1 MTNKNIKIGAFLPS
15 AGEFP
20 SKFGVNNMA
29 IKLEELGFSSLWV
42 SDHILMPETIKA
54 DYPFAKDGK
63 ATWDTNIP
71 WYDSL
76 ILLAMAASVTKEI
89 KLGTAIIVLPLR
101 HPIIFAKQTA
111 TIDELSKGRLELGIG
126 AGWLSDEFEALNI
139 DFKTRGKKLEDWI
152 KISRNCWTGAPKS
165 FKSDHYNLPEGFL
178 TLPKPYKNNIP
189 FYIGGHSKF
198 ALKRAATLADG
209 WLPQQSALSIDPSKL
224 VEPIQIMRKE
234 AKLAGKN
241 PNELKIV
248 LRINQSANSTNI
260 IAENLDL
267 LSEIGVNEI
276 IVDLDWSSDSA
287 PEKTAD
293 ALLKF

>member
-76 ILLAMAASVTKEI
+76 ILLAMAASVTRKI

-126 AGWLSDEFEALNI
+126 AGWLSDEFDALNI
-139 DFKTRGKKLEDWI
+139 DFKSRGKKLEDWI

-287 PEKTAD
+287 PEKTAE
-293 ALLKF
+293 ALLNF

>member
-1 MTNKNIKIGAFLPS
+1 MKNKNIKIGAFLPS

-198 ALKRAATLADG
+198 ALKRAATFADG

-234 AKLAGKN
+234 AKSAGKN

-287 PEKTAD
+287 PEKTAE
-293 ALLKF
+293 ALLNF

>member
-126 AGWLSDEFEALNI
+126 AGWLSDEFDALNI
-139 DFKTRGKKLEDWI
+139 DFKSRGKKLEDWI

-260 IAENLDL
+260 IAENLNL

-276 IVDLDWSSDSA
+276 IVDLDWSKESA

-293 ALLKF
+293 ALLNF